1 MSRLLPLVLLLLAA
15 GCTEE
20 TFDAYQT
27 RGEVVALKPEM
38 DAVTLFH
45 EDVPGFMDSMQMDFS
60 LASVEDMTG
69 LTPGDKVSFTIAV
82 SQKDGATI
90 VRDIV
95 KLPETTRLDLD
106 KPLPPA
112 LPDSLMLD
120 SLRADS
126 ADMSTQQ
133 MIEL

>member
-1 MSRLLPLVLLLLAA
+1 MLRLLPLFLLLIVLS

-20 TFDAYQT
+20 TFDTYQT

-38 DAVTLFH
+38 DAVTIFH

-60 LASVEDMTG
+60 LDNVDDMSG
-69 LTPGDKVSFTIAV
+69 LTPGDLVTFTIYI
-82 SQKDGATI
+82 SQEDGATT
-90 VRDIV
+90 VRDLE

-112 LPDSLMLD
+112 MPDSLVLD

-126 ADMSTQQ
+126 LQ
-133 MIEL
+133 MVSQ

>member
-1 MSRLLPLVLLLLAA
+1 MPRLLSLVLLFLVVS
-15 GCTEE
+15 GCAEE
-20 TFDAYQT
+20 TFDTYQT

-60 LASVEDMTG
+60 LDNVDDMSG
-69 LTPGDKVSFTIAV
+69 LTPGDLVTFTIYI
-82 SQKDGATI
+82 SQEDGATT
-90 VRDIV
+90 VRDLE

-112 LPDSLMLD
+112 LPDSLVLD

-126 ADMSTQQ
+126 LQ
-133 MIEL
+133 MLDQ

>member
-1 MSRLLPLVLLLLAA
+1 MLRLLSLALLLSAA

-20 TFDAYQT
+20 TFDTYQT

-60 LASVEDMTG
+60 LDTVDEMSG
-69 LTPGDKVSFTIAV
+69 LTPGDLVTFTIYV
-82 SQKDGATI
+82 SQEDGATTI
-90 VRDIV
+90 RDLE
-95 KLPETTRLDLD
+95 KLPSATRLDLD

-126 ADMSTQQ
+126 LQQQ
-133 MIEL
+133 MIDL

>member
-1 MSRLLPLVLLLLAA
+1 MLRLLPLFLLLVILS

-20 TFDAYQT
+20 TFDTYQT

-38 DAVTLFH
+38 DAVTIFH

-60 LASVEDMTG
+60 LDNVDDMSG
-69 LTPGDKVSFTIAV
+69 LTPGDLVTFTIYI
-82 SQKDGATI
+82 SQEDGATT
-90 VRDIV
+90 VRDLE

-112 LPDSLMLD
+112 MPDSLVLD

-126 ADMSTQQ
+126 LQ
-133 MIEL
+133 MVSQ